1 MQNMR
6 LRFDEFRRG
15 VYAVVMAVPCG
26 KVITYGQVAQLAG
39 YPRHA
44 RMVGR
49 VLRDVPASS
58 GLPCHRVVNSVGRT
72 APHWEEQ
79 RNLLEAEGVVF
90 RSNGCVNMGIC
101 RWNFTDE

>member
-1 MQNMR
+1 MTDVESFKNT
-6 LRFDEFRRG
+6 
-15 VYAVVMAVPCG
+15 VYSIVKSIPYG
-26 KVITYGQVAQLAG
+26 KVLTYGQIAWLAEK
-39 YPRHA
+39 PRNS
-44 RMVGR
+44 RLVGK
-49 VLRDVPASS
+49 LLHGAPS
-58 GLPCHRVVNSVGRT
+58 GIPCHRVVNSVGRT